1 MTGYGLN
8 EHRPDHHSQETY
20 KAQSGI
26 LHSTYR
32 LDHITFAIHQ
42 LVLHPLATMYLQL
55 AALLVGP
62 ALALPATVP
71 NTHSFQVKQV
81 PSGKVYVSGPIQLA
95 KTYGKYAHVGAV
107 VPSDVKAAAAAAQ
120 SGSVAANPE
129 DVSYNSDLL
138 TFKIGHER

>member
-1 MTGYGLN
+1 
-8 EHRPDHHSQETY
+8 
-20 KAQSGI
+20 
-26 LHSTYR
+26 
-32 LDHITFAIHQ
+32 
-42 LVLHPLATMYLQL
+42 MYLQL

-107 VPSDVKAAAAAAQ
+107 VPADVKAAAAAAQ

-129 DVSYNSDLL
+129 DVRCSSRSVN
-138 TFKIGHER
+138 I